1 MSDDLFRGRWVL
13 ITGAS
18 SGFGEDFARQLA
30 ARGAHLILSARSEA
44 KLRAL
49 GEELSSKHGV
59 EHRVVTK
66 DLAVAGGAESLADD
80 VLALGVA
87 VDHVINNA
95 GFGIGGPFSELGAT
109 RAAEMLRLNCEALT
123 VLTAKLLPPM
133 MARGRGGFL
142 QVASVAGFQPTPY
155 MSVYGASK
163 AYVVNFTVGL
173 AEELRGTGVRMSALC
188 PGPVPTGFQAA
199 AGIEIAP
206 QQRASVLSSE
216 ETVRRGIEAYVAN
229 KTVFVPG
236 AVNVLGGIAAKFLPR
251 ALVARAAGQMM
262 KNRGRAST

>member
-1 MSDDLFRGRWVL
+1 MSDDIFRGRWVL

-30 ARGAHLILSARSEA
+30 ARGAHLILTARSEA

-49 GEELSSKHGV
+49 GEELSAKHGV
-59 EHRVVTK
+59 LHRVLPR
-66 DLAVAGGAESLADD
+66 DIGASGGAIALADE
-80 VLALGVA
+80 VLALDVA
-87 VDHVINNA
+87 VDHVVNNA
-95 GFGIGGPFSELGAT
+95 GFGVGGPFVELGAA

-133 MARGRGGFL
+133 RERGRGGFL

-163 AYVVNFTVGL
+163 AYVVSFTVGL

-188 PGPVPTGFQAA
+188 PGPVATGFQAV

-206 QQRASVLSSE
+206 SQRASVLSSE
-216 ETVRRGIEAYVAN
+216 ETVRGGIQAYVDN
-229 KTVFVPG
+229 KTVYVPG
-236 AVNVLGGIAAKFLPR
+236 VVNTLGGLAAKFLPR

-262 KNRGRAST
+262 KNRGRG